1 MIKNISNLGDA
12 ALYCDFGDE
21 INKKI
26 NTDVINVFM
35 NIQNKKIKGITNLTP
50 SYNKLIISFNL
61 NEVNFSDL
69 KKQIQD
75 IDIYNNVIQKKQKI
89 VQIPTCCDDEF
100 ALDIQRLSTKLNLTK
115 NEILNKYLNKEY
127 FCYMT
132 GFIAGM
138 PFLGDID
145 KKIRLERLKTPRVK
159 VPKGSVGITEQFA
172 NIYTFESPGGWNIL
186 GRTPIRIFDKT
197 NEKQPV
203 LINSGDKVLFYQIS
217 KKEYLKLNEKK
228 QN

>member
-21 INKKI
+21 INQKI
-26 NTDVINVFM
+26 NTDVIKYFK
-35 NIQNKKIKGITNLTP
+35 IIRNKRINGVNNLTP
-50 SYNKLIISFNL
+50 SYNKLIISFDL
-61 NEVNFSDL
+61 NETNFLDL

-75 IDIYNNVIQKKQKI
+75 IEISEDIIQKKQKI
-89 VQIPTCCDDEF
+89 IQIPTCCDDEF
-100 ALDIQRLSTKLNLTK
+100 ALDIERLSVKLNLTK
-115 NEILNKYLNKEY
+115 KEILDKYLDKEY

-145 KKIRLERLKTPRVK
+145 KKLRLERLETPRVK

-186 GRTPIRIFDKT
+186 GRTPIRIFDQI
-197 NEKQPV
+197 NEQQPV
-203 LINSGDKVLFYQIS
+203 LINFGDKVSFYQIS
-217 KKEYLKLNEKK
+217 KKEYLKLNDKK
-228 QN
+228 

>member
-1 MIKNISNLGDA
+1 MIKNILNLGDA

-21 INKKI
+21 INQKI
-26 NTDVINVFM
+26 NTDVIKYFK
-35 NIQNKKIKGITNLTP
+35 IIRNKRIKGVNNLTP
-50 SYNKLIISFNL
+50 SYNKLIISFDL
-61 NEVNFSDL
+61 NETNFLDL

-75 IDIYNNVIQKKQKI
+75 IEISDDIIQKKHKI
-89 VQIPTCCDDEF
+89 IQIPTCCDDEF
-100 ALDIQRLSTKLNLTK
+100 ALDIERLSVKLNLTK
-115 NEILNKYLNKEY
+115 KEILDKYLDKEY

-145 KKIRLERLKTPRVK
+145 KKLRLERLETPRVK

-186 GRTPIRIFDKT
+186 GRTPIRIFDQI
-197 NEKQPV
+197 NEQQPV
-203 LINSGDKVLFYQIS
+203 LINFGDKVSFYQIS
-217 KKEYLKLNEKK
+217 KKEYLKLNDKK
-228 QN
+228 

>member
-21 INKKI
+21 INQKI
-26 NTDVINVFM
+26 NTDVIKYFK
-35 NIQNKKIKGITNLTP
+35 IIRNKRIKGVNNLTP
-50 SYNKLIISFNL
+50 SYNKLIISFDL
-61 NEVNFSDL
+61 NETNFLDL

-75 IDIYNNVIQKKQKI
+75 IEISEDIIQKKQKI
-89 VQIPTCCDDEF
+89 IQIPTCCDDEF
-100 ALDIQRLSTKLNLTK
+100 ALDIERLSVKLNLTK
-115 NEILNKYLNKEY
+115 KEILDKYLDKEY

-145 KKIRLERLKTPRVK
+145 KKLRLERLETPRVK

-186 GRTPIRIFDKT
+186 GRTPIRIFDQI
-197 NEKQPV
+197 NEQQPV
-203 LINSGDKVLFYQIS
+203 LINFGDKVSFYQIS
-217 KKEYLKLNEKK
+217 KKEYLKLNDKK
-228 QN
+228 